1 MAGWL
6 KCAGSRRF
14 RHAARDFVRLFRWT
28 ITRETWLKP
37 FSPIPEEAR
46 KQIESSLIGMTFH
59 TDRGPMENEK
69 PIAATILTAVA
80 VAIAVWATIGA
91 PPLHPQYGVKRV
103 VASRP

>member
-1 MAGWL
+1 MCRKPSFSA
-6 KCAGSRRF
+6 CRSRF
-14 RHAARDFVRLFRWT
+14 REVVSSG

>member
-1 MAGWL
+1 
-6 KCAGSRRF
+6 
-14 RHAARDFVRLFRWT
+14 
-28 ITRETWLKP
+28 
-37 FSPIPEEAR
+37 
-46 KQIESSLIGMTFH
+46 
-59 TDRGPMENEK
+59 MENEK